1 MKRLRQLCGFSV
13 LYPLLCPLFLAIA
26 LTPACSNPRGQT
38 AQQRKWLKSW
48 ASDNQSWRGIHLMI
62 HNDREVA
69 ALIEELP
76 KYATMDVNALIVEIN
91 YCFEFQSHPEL
102 RSPQFVT
109 GASAR
114 RLAQE
119 ARDHGIRLIPQFNCL
134 GHQSWSKTTFPLL
147 VQYPQFDETPGKYPE
162 NKDIYC
168 RSWCPQNPEVNPVVL
183 ALIDEIIDVF
193 AADAFHVG
201 MDEVF
206 LIASEHCARCRGGD
220 PAKLFA
226 KAINDLHQH
235 LVQERQLEMLLWGDR
250 LLDATAMGYSEWE
263 AAKNGTQGAVDL
275 IPKDIIICDWHY
287 GKQTNYASVPFLLQ
301 NGFRVWPSGWQPLD
315 ATKAFS
321 AFALK
326 EKNPRMIGYL
336 CTTWGKVAIPQMG
349 DWPPI
354 RDILRDW
361 TTRHAQE

>member
-1 MKRLRQLCGFSV
+1 MLLQLRGFSG
-13 LYPLLCPLFLAIA
+13 LNLLCYLLFLAIA

-38 AQQRKWLKSW
+38 AQQRKWLKNW
-48 ASDNQSWRGIHLMI
+48 TSDNQSWRGIHLMI
-62 HNDREVA
+62 HNDQEVI

-76 KYATMDVNALIVEIN
+76 KFATLEVNALILEIN

-102 RSPQFVT
+102 RSSQFVT
-109 GASAR
+109 GARAR
-114 RLAQE
+114 QLAQE

-134 GHQSWSKTTFPLL
+134 GHQSWSKTTLPLL
-147 VQYPQFDETPGKYPE
+147 VQYPQFDETPGQYPE

-168 RSWCPQNPEVNPVVL
+168 RSWCPQNPEVNPVVF

-235 LVQERQLEMLLWGDR
+235 LVGERQVEMLLWGDR
-250 LLDATAMGYSEWE
+250 LLDAASLGYSEWE
-263 AAKNGTQGAVDL
+263 AAKNGTQSAVDL
-275 IPKDIIICDWHY
+275 IPEDIIICDWHY

-301 NGFRVWPSGWQPLD
+301 KGFRVWPAGWQPVD

-321 AFALK
+321 TFALK
-326 EKNPRMIGYL
+326 EKNPRMLGYL
-336 CTTWGKVAIPQMG
+336 CTTWGKVPISQTA

-354 RDILRDW
+354 REVLKDW
-361 TTRHAQE
+361 TTIRFRE